1 MPTVDSLDIQI
12 TTSATSANKALDKLA
27 STIAGVQRQLGKTT
41 SVSGFNSLRTATTR
55 LNNDLVKTQKVSKNT
70 TAGFAKMAISTRA
83 LRVAIEGIG
92 KSIKSSMDYIETLN
106 YFNNAWAQ
114 VAEKADLS
122 VFEDLGYE
130 TADAYVKSFSERARQ
145 VTSQLTGFNVLEDGS
160 LTSTGQVSLGI
171 DPNQVMNYQA
181 MFGQMA
187 SSIGLTS
194 ENSLLLSEALTKIG
208 ADLASVKNMDF
219 DKVWKDM
226 ASGLAGMSRTLD
238 KYGVNIRNVNLQQKL
253 LDLGIN
259 ANIANLNQN
268 DKAMLRTII
277 LLESTGYAYGDLAET
292 INAPSNQLR
301 LLKANFTNLAR
312 TIGNLFLPV
321 VQTVLPYI
329 NGLVIALQ
337 RLFTWVGS
345 LIGLDFS
352 DLTSSVSSV
361 GGSDFSDLI
370 DDTDDL
376 TDGMDKASK
385 SAKKMK
391 DYLLGIDELNVIKPE
406 EDSGTDALSGIGAS
420 GGLLDDAF
428 KNAINDYLSE
438 WDKAFA
444 ELENKANDIANRI
457 ASFFIRIWDY
467 AEPAREALNRLWNE
481 GFALFGDF
489 ALGTLSDFYYEFLVP
504 IGKWTLGQGLPRFF
518 DITNK
523 LLKNIKWDKLRKS
536 LSDFYKEL
544 ERFAEFVFDGVLD
557 FYEYFLVPIGEWGMN
572 KAIPYLVD
580 TISDFASKINW
591 NKLNNA
597 LSAFWEVVSKFA
609 VGIGNGLVN
618 FLEASTPYLTSALS
632 GIING
637 LATAFEFLF
646 NALNMIPENII
657 TALGG
662 AIAGILVTFVTYKGV
677 NSIMDSI
684 KLAWIG
690 LYVAIDDGLKLISAH
705 PLVAI
710 ATGVAGIVGA
720 IVALEEQAQK
730 ESQIATYGQTVE
742 ELASSISKVSD
753 EVNRNSESIRDYV
766 DNAGLAEM
774 RMVENLTDKYYGLA
788 EQESLTATEKET
800 MKNIVSQ
807 LSDLMPD
814 LNAYIDEETG
824 LITAQKDE
832 VLKLVEAKREQ
843 YRLEAISS
851 QMKSAYETQL
861 TAEQNLAT
869 ALENAKTAQSN
880 YNTELEKYNEQ
891 MALYESSPMEYTYPD
906 YIPVLNARE
915 EWELLSSEL
924 EEAKTAYDNVGDSIS
939 WLEEQMAT
947 AGENTVKGYTNGVV
961 NNSNSAIY
969 EVENWMSEVNKA
981 IHDSE
986 LEFGSPSKKTW
997 QYGADTITGFNN
1009 GITENQSSSN
1019 EAIDGW
1025 LSSISDMFS
1034 LDKWSELFGNI
1045 GTALETKWGEIT
1057 TWWSE
1062 TTLSK
1067 WFEEDVKPWFTAEK
1081 WSELYSTIKT
1091 ELENKWG
1098 EVVNW
1103 WTTSGIYR
1111 WYNDNVKQWFSKDKW
1126 SFAGIKDGLKAAWEN
1141 AVEAVK
1147 TVWNDFANWFNSKME
1162 ITLPKIEIAGE
1173 TIFDGKSIE
1182 FIKLPTFNTGGFPES
1197 ASLFW
1202 ANENGIPEMVGTIG
1216 GRTAVASGV
1225 EITGIQDAVY
1235 ATGQTEASLLQT
1247 AVSLLQIIADKE
1259 FGVDLDGRELLSALD
1274 ERRARNGY
1282 AF

>member
-12 TTSATSANKALDKLA
+12 SVGANKANASLDKLA
-27 STIAGVQRQLGKTT
+27 NTITKVQRQLGKTT
-41 SVSGFNSLRTATTR
+41 SVSGFNSLKTATTR
-55 LNNDLVKTQKVSKNT
+55 LNNDLLKTQKVSKNT
-70 TAGFAKMAISTRA
+70 TAGFSKMAISARA
-83 LRVAIEGIG
+83 LRVAIESIG
-92 KSIKSSMDYIETLN
+92 KTIKSSMDYIETLN

-122 VFEDLGYE
+122 AFENLGYE
-130 TADAYVKSFSERARQ
+130 SADAYAKSFSERARQ

-187 SSIGLTS
+187 SSIGITS

-208 ADLASVKNMDF
+208 ADLASVKNMEF
-219 DKVWKDM
+219 EKVWKDM

-253 LDLGIN
+253 FDLGIN

-292 INAPSNQLR
+292 INQPANQLR
-301 LLKANFTNLAR
+301 LLQSNFKNLAR
-312 TIGNLFLPV
+312 TIGNLFLPIV
-321 VQTVLPYI
+321 SKVLPYI

-337 RLFTWVGS
+337 RLFTWVGNI
-345 LIGLDFS
+345 LGI
-352 DLTSSVSSV
+352 DLGDISSSV
-361 GGSDFSDLI
+361 GSGGDGIGDLI
-370 DDTDDL
+370 GDTEDL
-376 TDGMDKASK
+376 EDGLDGATD
-385 SAKKMK
+385 SAKKLK
-391 DYLLGIDELNVIKPE
+391 RQLQGFDELNN
-406 EDSGTDALSGIGAS
+406 LSSDNAAAS
-420 GGLLDDAF
+420 SAVGGNLGGLLDDAF
-428 KNAINDYLSE
+428 LDAINDYLE
-438 WDKAFA
+438 AWDKAFA
-444 ELENKANDIANRI
+444 NLENRANDIANKI
-457 ASFFIRIWDY
+457 ASFFIKIWDY
-467 AEPAREALNRLWNE
+467 AEPAREALSRLWNE
-481 GFALFGDF
+481 GLALFGNF
-489 ALGTLSDFYYEFLVP
+489 SLGTLADFYYEFLVP
-504 IGKWTLGQGLPRFF
+504 IGKWTLGEGLPRFF
-518 DITNK
+518 NVTNK

-544 ERFAEFVFDGVLD
+544 ERFTEFVFDGILD
-557 FYEYFLVPIGEWGMN
+557 FYEYFLVPAAEWTMN
-572 KAIPYLVD
+572 DAIPYLVD

-591 NKLNNA
+591 KKLNDA
-597 LSAFWEVVSKFA
+597 LSAFWKVVSKFA
-609 VGIGNGLVN
+609 VGIGKGLVN
-618 FLEASTPYLTSALS
+618 FLKATTPFLTSALAK
-632 GIING
+632 IING
-637 LATAFEFLF
+637 LATAFKFLF

-753 EVNRNSESIRDYV
+753 EVNRNAESIRDYV

-774 RMVENLTDKYYGLA
+774 RMVENLTEKYFSLA
-788 EQESLTATEKET
+788 EQETLTSKEKEN

-843 YRLEAISS
+843 YRIEAISS
-851 QMKSAYETQL
+851 QMRTAYETQL

-880 YNTELEKYNEQ
+880 YNTELEKFNEEW
-891 MALYESSPMEYTYPD
+891 AKWEASPTDFIAQPSYQGVID
-906 YIPVLNARE
+906 AKE
-915 EWELLSSEL
+915 EWELLALEL
-924 EEAKTAYDNVGDSIS
+924 EDAKTAYDNIGESIT

-947 AGENTVKGYTNGVV
+947 AGENTVKGYTNGIV

-969 EVENWMSEVNKA
+969 EVKDWMKEVDKA
-981 IHDSE
+981 IHDSA
-986 LEFGSPSKKTW
+986 LEFGSPSKKAK
-997 QYGADTITGFNN
+997 QYGSDTIKGFNE
-1009 GITENQSSSN
+1009 GVTENEKSTQDIIKSW
-1019 EAIDGW
+1019 IDPLIDKFDIIKEGIKESTDAMRDFFNFSGKEFK
-1025 LSSISDMFS
+1025 LKLPS
-1034 LDKWSELFGNI
+1034 LDDFAKGIVNLVDKLKELFG
-1045 GTALETKWGEIT
+1045 
-1057 TWWSE
+1057 
-1062 TTLSK
+1062 
-1067 WFEEDVKPWFTAEK
+1067 
-1081 WSELYSTIKT
+1081 
-1091 ELENKWG
+1091 
-1098 EVVNW
+1098 
-1103 WTTSGIYR
+1103 
-1111 WYNDNVKQWFSKDKW
+1111 
-1126 SFAGIKDGLKAAWEN
+1126 
-1141 AVEAVK
+1141 
-1147 TVWNDFANWFNSKME
+1147 
-1162 ITLPKIEIAGE
+1162 
-1173 TIFDGKSIE
+1173 FDGKSIE
-1182 FIKLPTFNTGGFPES
+1182 FDTSKTNVNPSNYSANSSFFNPSTYSTRSYNEPFTQANSLSTLNSYES
-1197 ASLFW
+1197 NYYSGNDYETKELLREILSAVRSRQV
-1202 ANENGIPEMVGTIG
+1202 IEM
-1216 GRTAVASGV
+1216 
-1225 EITGIQDAVY
+1225 
-1235 ATGQTEASLLQT
+1235 
-1247 AVSLLQIIADKE
+1247 
-1259 FGVDLDGRELLSALD
+1259 DGRSVGKVVQQQDNMEFKRTGRGLF
-1274 ERRARNGY
+1274 Y
-1282 AF
+1282 HPQPT